1 MKKTVNHILAAGLL
15 ALLSL
20 ASCTD
25 EFIEGNDLQGVDRDK
40 RVEVRLPFGVGRGI
54 TTTITTRAAGGEI
67 DYDSQLSGVM
77 AFVYEAK
84 SDNPEENEL
93 LAYHLFSN
101 PSNKPLEGA
110 TGGWIADND
119 DPTCGEIKFYVPV
132 GDVYIYLLGNVTG
145 SWAMRKVRSLIS
157 FREYRVGMRWALRR
171 SFLKKQPRSGT
182 ETYTA

>member
-101 PSNKPLEGA
+101 PSNKALP
-110 TGGWIADND
+110 ADGL
-119 DPTCGEIKFYVPV
+119 PIMTTLRAVKSSSMFRWAMCIS
-132 GDVYIYLLGNVTG
+132 IC
-145 SWAMRKVRSLIS
+145 WAMRKVRSLIS

>member
-1 MKKTVNHILAAGLL
+1 MKKTVNHILVAGLL

-25 EFIEGNDLQGVDRDK
+25 EFIEGNYLQGVDRDK

-132 GDVYIYLLGNVTG
+132 GDVYIYLLGNAQ
-145 SWAMRKVRSLIS
+145 SS
-157 FREYRVGMRWALRR
+157 FLNFFPGVSGGDALGTQAE
-171 SFLKKQPRSGT
+171 FLKKQPRSGT
-182 ETYTA
+182 EIYTA

>member
-101 PSNKPLEGA
+101 PSISRWKALP
-110 TGGWIADND
+110 ADGL
-119 DPTCGEIKFYVPV
+119 PIMTTLRAVKSSSMFRWAMCTSIC
-132 GDVYIYLLGNVTG
+132 
-145 SWAMRKVRSLIS
+145 WAMRKVRSLIS

-171 SFLKKQPRSGT
+171 SF
-182 ETYTA
+182 

>member
-1 MKKTVNHILAAGLL
+1 MWNLIRQTNNRQNIQHDEKTVNHILAAGLL

-84 SDNPEENEL
+84 SDNPEEMSCWPIICSPIRPISRWKAL
-93 LAYHLFSN
+93 
-101 PSNKPLEGA
+101 P
-110 TGGWIADND
+110 ADGL
-119 DPTCGEIKFYVPV
+119 PIMTTLRAVKSSSMFRWAMCIS
-132 GDVYIYLLGNVTG
+132 IC
-145 SWAMRKVRSLIS
+145 WAMRKVRSLIS

-171 SFLKKQPRSGT
+171 SF
-182 ETYTA
+182 

>member
-84 SDNPEENEL
+84 SDNP
-93 LAYHLFSN
+93 AMDK
-101 PSNKPLEGA
+101 NKEA
-110 TGGWIADND
+110 N
-119 DPTCGEIKFYVPV
+119 K
-132 GDVYIYLLGNVTG
+132 
-145 SWAMRKVRSLIS
+145 SLVFIS
-157 FREYRVGMRWALRR
+157 III
-171 SFLKKQPRSGT
+171 
-182 ETYTA
+182 

>member
-1 MKKTVNHILAAGLL
+1 MKKTVNHILVAGLL

-132 GDVYIYLLGNVTG
+132 GDYTSIC
-145 SWAMRKVRSLIS
+145 WAMRKVRSLIS

-182 ETYTA
+182 EIYTA

>member
-101 PSNKPLEGA
+101 PSNKPLP
-110 TGGWIADND
+110 ADGL
-119 DPTCGEIKFYVPV
+119 PIMTTLRAVKSSSMFRWAMCIS
-132 GDVYIYLLGNVTG
+132 IC
-145 SWAMRKVRSLIS
+145 WAMRKVRSLIS

>member
-132 GDVYIYLLGNVTG
+132 GDV
-145 SWAMRKVRSLIS
+145 
-157 FREYRVGMRWALRR
+157 
-171 SFLKKQPRSGT
+171 
-182 ETYTA
+182 

>member
-67 DYDSQLSGVM
+67 DYDVLAAKTPGYVGADLS
-77 AFVYEAK
+77 ALTY
-84 SDNPEENEL
+84 PEECMTKL
-93 LAYHLFSN
+93 LY
-101 PSNKPLEGA
+101 KYE
-110 TGGWIADND
+110 
-119 DPTCGEIKFYVPV
+119 
-132 GDVYIYLLGNVTG
+132 
-145 SWAMRKVRSLIS
+145 RSCHYCCES
-157 FREYRVGMRWALRR
+157 HF
-171 SFLKKQPRSGT
+171 P
-182 ETYTA
+182 